1 MTEFDGETG
10 AQIAPDMINRPP
22 HYIGK
27 RYEVID
33 IIEAYGNQ
41 FRLGNALKYVLRH
54 KEKGGQED
62 LRKALW
68 YLEREQGK
76 DAPGS
81 FGTFNLKWWKDNAR
95 FIAGDFGLDESIQLN
110 NCVAM
115 IGDACRNAAAGN
127 RSEWAADVGEAISWL
142 REYLGDVPQGT
153 TPDRT

>member
-10 AQIAPDMINRPP
+10 VEIMPDMINRPP

-68 YLEREQGK
+68 YLEREQSKAMGR
-76 DAPGS
+76 A
-81 FGTFNLKWWKDNAR
+81 FGTFDVTWWKKNAR
-95 FIAGDFGLDESIQLN
+95 FIAEDFGLDESVHLN

-115 IGDACRNAAAGN
+115 IGDACLHAQAGQRPEWEAA
-127 RSEWAADVGEAISWL
+127 VGQAISWL
-142 REYLGDVPQGT
+142 KEYLGMCPEGT
-153 TPDRT
+153 TPE